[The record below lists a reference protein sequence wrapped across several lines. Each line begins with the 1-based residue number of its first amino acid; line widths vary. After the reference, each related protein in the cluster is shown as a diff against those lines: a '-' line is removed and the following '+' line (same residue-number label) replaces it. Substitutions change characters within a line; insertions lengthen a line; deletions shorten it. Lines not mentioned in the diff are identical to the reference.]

1 MYTVRTRNL
10 LLIEDMLKVK
20 TTQVT
25 MSEVEIQNLI
35 QNMPRQERDSIHSR
49 SQNIELES
57 PTT

>member
-25 MSEVEIQNLI
+25 MSEVEIQT
-35 QNMPRQERDSIHSR
+35 S
-49 SQNIELES
+49 
-57 PTT
+57 

>member
-35 QNMPRQERDSIHSR
+35 QNMPRQERDSIHPR
-49 SQNIELES
+49 SQNIELEEL
-57 PTT
+57 TT